1 MEGIL
6 SVCSN
11 GSASLKKMAAMP
23 IYGKKKTLKSLILQ
37 NQGSSK
43 AESWYIALGT

>member
-23 IYGKKKTLKSLILQ
+23 IYGKKKHLKVLFSRT
-37 NQGSSK
+37 K
-43 AESWYIALGT
+43 AVPRLNLGI